1 MDPRGQFFYLSS
13 AFSSSGIK
21 LSLPENE
28 MKRNTRNIEKICK
41 TLGISPAPEGM
52 VVVYG
57 DEEGEYLLR
66 VFGLAL
72 VTDGEF
78 EHIRPI
84 VDGGG
89 ILDAGEIENVLGYD
103 ILKFGE
109 TEEQLLEKW
118 AEKNDHRK
126 KNLND

>member
-1 MDPRGQFFYLSS
+1 M
-13 AFSSSGIK
+13 
-21 LSLPENE
+21 SLPENE
-28 MKRNTRNIEKICK
+28 VKRNTRNIGKILK
-41 TLGISPAPEGM
+41 TLNICAAPEGM

-57 DEEGEYLLR
+57 DEDGEYLEK

-78 EHIRPI
+78 EHVRPI

-89 ILDAGEIENVLGYD
+89 ILDAGEFDNVIGYD

-118 AEKNDHRK
+118 ADKNDRRK
-126 KNLND
+126 KE